1 MDDGVAVALVD
12 RRVAEELSREDAVVE
27 DAERGEERRGDESR
41 DERDAG
47 ALFREEAGAAERLRR
62 ARLTTYFPLP

>member
-1 MDDGVAVALVD
+1 VAGGTRFGD
-12 RRVAEELSREDAVVE
+12 RQELATPVSVSSP